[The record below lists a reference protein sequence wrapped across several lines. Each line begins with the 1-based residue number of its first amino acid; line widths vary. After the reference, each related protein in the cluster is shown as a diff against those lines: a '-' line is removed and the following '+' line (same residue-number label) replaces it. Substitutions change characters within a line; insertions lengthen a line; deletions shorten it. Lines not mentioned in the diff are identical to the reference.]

1 MFDFDF
7 EEMISPK
14 LIKIIYIIGLFAI
27 GIFGVAALFEAP
39 GNLKLLAFIATPLAA
54 LLWRIIMEQAILFFK
69 IYEEIQDISHNQS
82 NSTQI

>member
-7 EEMISPK
+7 EEMISPQ
-14 LIKIIYIIGLFAI
+14 LIRIFYGIGLAAIGLF
-27 GIFGVAALFEAP
+27 GVVYLFTAD
-39 GNLKLLAFIATPLAA
+39 GAMKLLALLGTPLVA